1 LFRSQIHF
9 FIKGKKLQE
18 GLASL
23 LNVDQKN

>member
-1 LFRSQIHF
+1 LIRSRIHY